1 MLDCDW
7 LLLLGGGEERA
18 MEAMKRAT
26 LCAVCA
32 LSPRKYKCPACESPY
47 CSVECYKVHKGS
59 SNCIPKPNTA
69 AATSTGSPLDRRHD
83 KAVDNNTYDYADE
96 DSDQVPPT
104 RLRLLDESAALRAL
118 LDNPHLRSL
127 LTEVDGAQ
135 DKATAMRL
143 AMQEPLFVEFA
154 DRCLSVVAPAE
165 GERED

>member
-1 MLDCDW
+1 
-7 LLLLGGGEERA
+7 
-18 MEAMKRAT
+18 MEATKRAA

-83 KAVDNNTYDYADE
+83 K
-96 DSDQVPPT
+96 
-104 RLRLLDESAALRAL
+104 DESAALRAL